1 MWFLFMASVY
11 GILATSSVW
20 VHLLCGGMMG
30 FLWIQSG
37 WIGHDSGHY
46 QVMSTPGY
54 NRLIQIL
61 SGNCLAGISIAWWK
75 RNHNA
80 HPSIACNSLEFDPDL
95 QHMPI
100 FAVSSK
106 LFTSLTSYFYERK
119 MNFDAVARLLVS
131 YQHWTFYPGM
141 IGSEKQTMG
150 TLDIS
155 CSPWMDWFHGGL
167 QFQVEH
173 HLFPRLPRRQ
183 LRDGLS
189 TCERAL
195 QEAQI
200 VKYLSVSF
208 WEANLLTLR
217 TLEDCCIASRE
228 LVGPV
233 SKEPWSGRLLT
244 LTDEV
249 SKVFS
254 SADTFEFELASCS
267 TGEIPISSEL
277 SASQNQVWLSEN
289 STFAFGFTSSGSDD
303 QFLLAIWYFKLP
315 GDPTV
320 IWSPNRESPVGRDA
334 VVKLHLTGN
343 LVLFDG
349 NSSLWMSN
357 TSSQGVKSAVMSE
370 SGSFILYNGSSSDR
384 QIAWQSFWHPS
395 DTLLPGQQ
403 LTVSLELSS
412 LKSSLG
418 YYSLKMLQQRT
429 SLSLALAYVSPES
442 YASSPEFHANY
453 SYWSSPEISNATGD
467 VVAVLDQSGN
477 FGIMF
482 GSSSSG
488 TMYVHKNDTGGGAST
503 LRRITI
509 GTDGNLRLYRWDET
523 WVTEWSALS
532 NPCMAAG
539 VCGNGVCTL
548 DGSKTNSSCTCLQGT
563 TSVSSGDKECFSTT
577 SPVKCGENRSI
588 GVRMETVAQ
597 TNYYFSGA
605 STIKNHSNV
614 AEASQ
619 CSDYC
624 LTDCECV
631 AAVYR
636 LEGGQNILL
645 LDLEESGVWRDIKI
659 PAQPSL

>member
-1 MWFLFMASVY
+1 MDLDPGKSLRRHGLAQGPPGGEIPLRDLAGQDATDAFVAYHPASAWKQLDRFFVGYYSDYCVSEVSKDYRRLVAEFAKMGLFEKKGHTAFFTFCVMWFLFMASVY

-80 HPSIACNSLEFDPDL
+80 HHIACNSLEFDPDL

-119 MNFDAVARLLVS
+119 MNFDEVARLLVS
-131 YQHWTFYPGM
+131 YQHWTFYPVM
-141 IGSEKQTMG
+141 CFARINLFAQSI
-150 TLDIS
+150 LLLIS
-155 CSPWMDWFHGGL
+155 KKKVPHRWH
-167 QFQVEH
+167 E
-173 HLFPRLPRRQ
+173 
-183 LRDGLS
+183 
-189 TCERAL
+189 
-195 QEAQI
+195 I
-200 VKYLSVSF
+200 VGVIVFWIWYPCLVSF
-208 WEANLLTLR
+208 LPTWSER
-217 TLEDCCIASRE
+217 VMFVIASFA
-228 LVGPV
+228 V
-233 SKEPWSGRLLT
+233 T
-244 LTDEV
+244 
-249 SKVFS
+249 
-254 SADTFEFELASCS
+254 ELASCS

-289 STFAFGFTSSGSDD
+289 STFAFRFTSSGSDD

-334 VVKLHLTGN
+334 VVKLDLTGN
-343 LVLFDG
+343 LVLFDS

-395 DTLLPGQQ
+395 DTLL
-403 LTVSLELSS
+403 LASNW
-412 LKSSLG
+412 
-418 YYSLKMLQQRT
+418 
-429 SLSLALAYVSPES
+429 LSLLSYHHSSPLLES

-523 WVTEWSALS
+523 WVT
-532 NPCMAAG
+532 
-539 VCGNGVCTL
+539 
-548 DGSKTNSSCTCLQGT
+548 
-563 TSVSSGDKECFSTT
+563 
-577 SPVKCGENRSI
+577 R
-588 GVRMETVAQ
+588 
-597 TNYYFSGA
+597 
-605 STIKNHSNV
+605 
-614 AEASQ
+614 
-619 CSDYC
+619 
-624 LTDCECV
+624 
-631 AAVYR
+631 
-636 LEGGQNILL
+636 
-645 LDLEESGVWRDIKI
+645 
-659 PAQPSL
+659 